1 MLKIAKYIVF
11 DIVRSKVLIAYTLL
25 LLAIS
30 LTIFMA
36 DADVTKG
43 LVSITT
49 VIMIIVPLVSI
60 VYATT
65 YYFNA
70 TEFTELLVSQPISR
84 KNILMGK
91 FIGIGSSV
99 LVAFIVGVCIP
110 VILFAFSATGITLMV
125 SGCLLTLSFVS
136 LAFLTSTLT
145 RDKARGIGL
154 ALMLWFYFSILFDGL
169 VLLFLYGFADYP
181 LEKAMI
187 VLTALNPI
195 DLARILILL
204 QLDISA
210 LMGYTGALY
219 QQFFG
224 SGMGIIF
231 SLGMQMIWIAV
242 PLLFALKK
250 FKTKDL

>member
-1 MLKIAKYIVF
+1 MLKIAKYIIF
-11 DIVRSKVLIAYTLL
+11 DIVRSKVLLAYTLL

-30 LTIFMA
+30 LTIFMS
-36 DADVTKG
+36 DADGTKG

-49 VIMIIVPLVSI
+49 IILIIVPLVSV

-65 YYFNA
+65 YFFNA
-70 TEFTELLVSQPISR
+70 AEFTEMLVAQPISR
-84 KNILMGK
+84 RSILLGK
-91 FIGIGSSV
+91 FIGISSSV
-99 LVAFIVGVCIP
+99 LLAFIVGVCIP
-110 VILFAFSATGITLMV
+110 VALFAFSMTGITLMI

-136 LAFLTSTLT
+136 LAFLTSVIC
-145 RDKARGIGL
+145 RDKAKGIGL
-154 ALMLWFYFSILFDGL
+154 ALMLWFYFSIIFDGL
-169 VLLFLYGFADYP
+169 VLLFLFTFADYP

-224 SGMGIIF
+224 SGAGIVF
-231 SLGMQMIWIAV
+231 SLLMQLVWIVV
-242 PLLFALKK
+242 PLFFALRLFKK
-250 FKTKDL
+250 KDL

>member
-1 MLKIAKYIVF
+1 MLKIAKYIIL
-11 DIVRSKVLIAYTLL
+11 DIVRSKVLLAYTLL

-30 LTIFMA
+30 LTIFMS

-49 VIMIIVPLVSI
+49 VILIIVPLVSI

-70 TEFTELLVSQPISR
+70 AEFTEMLVSQPISR
-84 KNILMGK
+84 RNILLGK
-91 FIGIGSSV
+91 FIGISSSI
-99 LVAFIVGVCIP
+99 LLAFIIGVCVP
-110 VILFAFSATGITLMV
+110 VCLFAFSATGVTLMAT
-125 SGCLLTLSFVS
+125 GCLLTLSFIS
-136 LAFLTSTLT
+136 LAFLTSTVT
-145 RDKARGIGL
+145 RDKAKGIGL
-154 ALMLWFYFSILFDGL
+154 ALMLWFYFSIIFDGL
-169 VLLFLYGFADYP
+169 VLLFLYTFADYP

-187 VLTALNPI
+187 VLTAFNPI

-224 SGMGIIF
+224 SGIGIVF
-231 SLGMQMIWIAV
+231 SLLMQLIWIIV
-242 PLLFALKK
+242 PLFFARKIFKK
-250 FKTKDL
+250 KDL

>member
-70 TEFTELLVSQPISR
+70 AEFTELLVSQPISR
-84 KNILMGK
+84 RNILMGK

-99 LVAFIVGVCIP
+99 LAAFIVGVCIP
-110 VILFAFSATGITLMV
+110 VILFACSATGITLMA
-125 SGCLLTLSFVS
+125 S
-136 LAFLTSTLT
+136 
-145 RDKARGIGL
+145 
-154 ALMLWFYFSILFDGL
+154 
-169 VLLFLYGFADYP
+169 
-181 LEKAMI
+181 
-187 VLTALNPI
+187 
-195 DLARILILL
+195 
-204 QLDISA
+204 
-210 LMGYTGALY
+210 
-219 QQFFG
+219 
-224 SGMGIIF
+224 
-231 SLGMQMIWIAV
+231 
-242 PLLFALKK
+242 
-250 FKTKDL
+250 

>member
-25 LLAIS
+25 LLAIC

>member
-1 MLKIAKYIVF
+1 MLKIAKYIIL
-11 DIVRSKVLIAYTLL
+11 DIIRSKVLLAYTLL

-30 LTIFMA
+30 LSIFLS

-49 VIMIIVPLVSI
+49 VILIIVPLVSV

-70 TEFTELLVSQPISR
+70 AEFTELLVSQPISR
-84 KNILMGK
+84 RNILLGQY
-91 FIGIGSSV
+91 IGIGSSM
-99 LVAFIVGVCIP
+99 LLAFIFGVCLP
-110 VILFAFSATGITLMV
+110 VALFAFSVTGITLMV

-136 LAFLTSTLT
+136 LAFLTSVIT
-145 RDKARGIGL
+145 RDKAKGIGL
-154 ALMLWFYFSILFDGL
+154 ALMLWFYFSIIFDGL

-187 VLTALNPI
+187 ALTALNPI

-219 QQFFG
+219 QEFFG
-224 SGMGIIF
+224 SGEGIVF
-231 SLGMQMIWIAV
+231 SLLLQLVWIVV
-242 PLLFALKK
+242 PLSFALKI
-250 FKTKDL
+250 FKKKDL

>member
-1 MLKIAKYIVF
+1 MFKIAKYIIL
-11 DIVRSKVLIAYTLL
+11 DIVRSKVLIAYTVL

-36 DADVTKG
+36 DGDVTKG

-49 VIMIIVPLVSI
+49 VIMIIVPLVSV
-60 VYATT
+60 VYSTT

-70 TEFTELLVSQPISR
+70 AEFTELLVSQPISR

-99 LVAFIVGVCIP
+99 LFAFVAGVCIP
-110 VILFAFSATGITLMV
+110 VSIFAFSATGITLMV

-136 LAFLTSTLT
+136 LAFFTSTRT

-154 ALMLWFYFSILFDGL
+154 ALMLWFYFAILFDGL
-169 VLLFLYGFADYP
+169 VLLFLYSFADYP

-187 VLTALNPI
+187 ALTALNPI

-224 SGMGIIF
+224 SGSGIIF
-231 SLGMQMIWIAV
+231 SLILQIIWIGA
-242 PLLFALKK
+242 PLLLALKA
-250 FKTKDL
+250 FKKKDL

>member
-70 TEFTELLVSQPISR
+70 SEFTELLVSQPISR

-99 LVAFIVGVCIP
+99 LVAFIIGVCVP
-110 VILFAFSATGITLMV
+110 VVIFAFSATGLTLAI

-145 RDKARGIGL
+145 RDKAKGIGL

-169 VLLFLYGFADYP
+169 VLLFLYSFADYP

-187 VLTALNPI
+187 VLTAFNPI

-224 SGMGIIF
+224 SGAGIVF
-231 SLGMQMIWIAV
+231 SLGMQTLWIGI
-242 PLLFALKK
+242 PLLFALRVFKK
-250 FKTKDL
+250 KDL

>member
-1 MLKIAKYIVF
+1 MLKIAKYIIL
-11 DIVRSKVLIAYTLL
+11 DIIRSKVLLAYTLL

-30 LTIFMA
+30 LTIFMS

-49 VIMIIVPLVSI
+49 IILIIVPLVSI

-70 TEFTELLVSQPISR
+70 SEFTEMLVSQPISR
-84 KNILMGK
+84 RDILLGK
-91 FIGIGSSV
+91 FIGISCSI
-99 LVAFIVGVCIP
+99 LVAFIIGVCIP
-110 VILFAFSATGITLMV
+110 VSIFAFSATGITLMV
-125 SGCLLTLSFVS
+125 TGCLLTLSFIS

-145 RDKARGIGL
+145 RDKAKGIGL
-154 ALMLWFYFSILFDGL
+154 ALMLWFYFSIIFDGL
-169 VLLFLYGFADYP
+169 VLLFLYSFSDYP

-224 SGMGIIF
+224 SGAGIVF
-231 SLGMQMIWIAV
+231 SLLMQLLWIV
-242 PLLFALKK
+242 IPLLFALKI
-250 FKTKDL
+250 FKKKDL

>member
-1 MLKIAKYIVF
+1 MLKIAKYIVL

-30 LTIFMA
+30 LAIFMA

-70 TEFTELLVSQPISR
+70 AEFTELLVSQPISR

-99 LVAFIVGVCIP
+99 LVAFVIGICIP
-110 VILFAFSATGITLMV
+110 VVIFAFSATGLTLMI

-145 RDKARGIGL
+145 RDKAKGIGL

-169 VLLFLYGFADYP
+169 VLLFLYSFADYP

-187 VLTALNPI
+187 VLAALNPI

-224 SGMGIIF
+224 SGAGVAF
-231 SLGMQMIWIAV
+231 SLGMQALWIGV
-242 PLLFALKK
+242 PLLLALRVFKK
-250 FKTKDL
+250 KDL

>member
-25 LLAIS
+25 LFAIT

-36 DADVTKG
+36 DADATKG

-49 VIMIIVPLVSI
+49 VIMIIVPLVSV

-70 TEFTELLVSQPISR
+70 AEFTELLVSQPISR
-84 KNILMGK
+84 KKILMGK

-99 LVAFIVGVCIP
+99 LAAFIIGVCIP
-110 VILFAFSATGITLMV
+110 VAMFAFSATGITLMV

-136 LAFLTSTLT
+136 LAFFTSTRT

-154 ALMLWFYFSILFDGL
+154 ALMLWFYFAILFDGL

-187 VLTALNPI
+187 ALTALNPI

-224 SGMGIIF
+224 SGEGIVF
-231 SLGMQMIWIAV
+231 SLAMQIVWIGA
-242 PLLFALKK
+242 PLFFALRVFKK
-250 FKTKDL
+250 KDL

>member
-1 MLKIAKYIVF
+1 MLKIAKYIIL
-11 DIVRSKVLIAYTLL
+11 DIIGSKVLLAYTLL

-30 LTIFMA
+30 LTIFMS

-49 VIMIIVPLVSI
+49 VILIIVPLVSI

-70 TEFTELLVSQPISR
+70 SEFTELLVSQPISR
-84 KNILMGK
+84 RNILLGK
-91 FIGIGSSV
+91 YIGISSSI
-99 LVAFIVGVCIP
+99 LVAFIIGVCIP
-110 VILFAFSATGITLMV
+110 VCLFAFSATGVTLMV
-125 SGCLLTLSFVS
+125 SGCLLTLSFIS
-136 LAFLTSTLT
+136 LAFLTSTIT
-145 RDKARGIGL
+145 RDKAKGIGL
-154 ALMLWFYFSILFDGL
+154 ALMLWFYFSIIFDGL
-169 VLLFLYGFADYP
+169 VLLFLYQFADYP

-224 SGMGIIF
+224 SGSGIVF
-231 SLGMQMIWIAV
+231 SLLMQLVWIVV
-242 PLLFALKK
+242 PLLFALKI
-250 FKTKDL
+250 FKKKDL

>member
-1 MLKIAKYIVF
+1 MLKIAKYIIL
-11 DIVRSKVLIAYTLL
+11 DIVRSKVLLAYTLL

-30 LTIFMA
+30 LTIFMS

-49 VIMIIVPLVSI
+49 VILIIVPLVSI

-70 TEFTELLVSQPISR
+70 AEFTEMLVSQPISR
-84 KNILMGK
+84 RNILLGK
-91 FIGIGSSV
+91 FIGISSSI
-99 LVAFIVGVCIP
+99 LLAFIIGVCVP
-110 VILFAFSATGITLMV
+110 VCLFAFSATGITLMV
-125 SGCLLTLSFVS
+125 SGCLLTLSFIS
-136 LAFLTSTLT
+136 LAFLTSTIT
-145 RDKARGIGL
+145 RDKAKGIGL
-154 ALMLWFYFSILFDGL
+154 ALMLWFYFSIIFDGL
-169 VLLFLYGFADYP
+169 VLLFLYTFADYP

-187 VLTALNPI
+187 ALTALNPI

-224 SGMGIIF
+224 SGIGIVF
-231 SLGMQMIWIAV
+231 SLVMQFIWIIV
-242 PLLFALKK
+242 PLFFALRIFKK
-250 FKTKDL
+250 KDL

>member
-1 MLKIAKYIVF
+1 MLKISKYIIL
-11 DIVRSKVLIAYTLL
+11 DILRSKVLLAYTLL

-30 LTIFMA
+30 LTIFMS

-49 VIMIIVPLVSI
+49 VILIIVPLVSI

-70 TEFTELLVSQPISR
+70 AEFTEMLVSQPISR
-84 KNILMGK
+84 RNILLGK
-91 FIGIGSSV
+91 FIGISSSI
-99 LVAFIVGVCIP
+99 LLAFIIGICLPVC
-110 VILFAFSATGITLMV
+110 LFAFSATGITLMV

-136 LAFLTSTLT
+136 LAFLTSTIT
-145 RDKARGIGL
+145 RDKAKGIGL
-154 ALMLWFYFSILFDGL
+154 ALMLWFYFSIIFDGL
-169 VLLFLYGFADYP
+169 VLLFLYTFADYP
-181 LEKAMI
+181 LEKSMI

-224 SGMGIIF
+224 SGAGIVF
-231 SLGMQMIWIAV
+231 SLLMQLVWIIV
-242 PLLFALKK
+242 PLFFALRIFKK
-250 FKTKDL
+250 KDL